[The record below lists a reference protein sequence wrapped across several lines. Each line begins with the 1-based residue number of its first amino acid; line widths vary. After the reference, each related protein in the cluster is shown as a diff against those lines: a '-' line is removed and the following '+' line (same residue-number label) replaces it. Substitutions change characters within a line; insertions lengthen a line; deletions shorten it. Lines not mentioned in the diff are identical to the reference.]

1 MKINNGTHETRWCLF
16 DIVDEV
22 LWVIYS
28 VTSEYIKYQTRDL
41 MSSALCELIKMQ
53 LVEDKM
59 TFIQEKSKL
68 LKEVHDGC
76 SRMKYC
82 FFSWQV
88 ANLKVG
94 GQEMGFGMLPFSSV
108 QEISI
113 HVSVYEEYCIIC
125 SVDLNH
131 SSSRRK
137 L

>member
-68 LKEVHDGC
+68 LKGVHNGC

-82 FFSWQV
+82 FFFMAGGKLESWWTGNGIWY
-88 ANLKVG
+88 AT
-94 GQEMGFGMLPFSSV
+94 F
-108 QEISI
+108 
-113 HVSVYEEYCIIC
+113 
-125 SVDLNH
+125 
-131 SSSRRK
+131 
-137 L
+137 